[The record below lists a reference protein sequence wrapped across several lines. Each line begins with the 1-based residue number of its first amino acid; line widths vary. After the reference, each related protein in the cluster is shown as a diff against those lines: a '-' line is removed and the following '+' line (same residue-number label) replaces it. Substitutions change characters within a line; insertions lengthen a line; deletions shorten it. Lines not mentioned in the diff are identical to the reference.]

1 MTEILQGMEPD
12 DGADVRLENDD
23 TDVLGVADVGTGLDS
38 LSAAELDIAGELVR
52 AARARGVALT
62 GPDGMLKALTKTVF
76 VN

>member
-52 AARARGVALT
+52 SARARGVALT